1 MSQQSVCLA
10 VEGDVL
16 SRGGIV
22 GEKICDNTS
31 LIGAFV
37 SGVEKQPLKLSC
49 TTQMALLELRVALSS
64 GLCLHTWTESDRTC
78 RGERKKERMKS
89 KRGRSQA
96 WLSSCAKGDPFLLRP
111 GTCLLQ
117 TIRLHYGI
125 GGLPGSVALME
136 CRQTCALILPS
147 TDRLSHMQP
156 SSSLLL
162 AIATHYD
169 ERKISHLNI
178 RRGDTEEWMVVL
190 WISLDQSRD
199 HQTLWVY
206 VLGCHV

>member
-1 MSQQSVCLA
+1 MHNMFRCRSKVCAWQWRVMSW
-10 VEGDVL
+10 VEGGC
-16 SRGGIV
+16 RGEGLWQHKPYR
-22 GEKICDNTS
+22 GFCEQRLRNK
-31 LIGAFV
+31 
-37 SGVEKQPLKLSC
+37 PLKLSC

-78 RGERKKERMKS
+78 RGERKNERMKS

-96 WLSSCAKGDPFLLRP
+96 RLSSCAKGDPFLPRP

-125 GGLPGSVALME
+125 GGLRGSVALME

-190 WISLDQSRD
+190 WISLD
-199 HQTLWVY
+199 
-206 VLGCHV
+206 